1 MMKRVSCRQDITL
14 VVVVTSQ
21 NHENLVVGGMWG
33 GPCGRGLE
41 GGRAVGGGG
50 LGEGTP
56 TMFGPGGVVKL

>member
-1 MMKRVSCRQDITL
+1 M
-14 VVVVTSQ
+14 VVASQ
-21 NHENLVVGGMWG
+21 NHENLVVGGIW

-56 TMFGPGGVVKL
+56 TMLGPGGVVKL